1 LTDFY
6 QNLKTMLK
14 TWFLDYSWWLN
25 EVLVSSDDILWIAKK
40 YLIDD
45 IKINKNEF
53 KVNISVEEI
62 LDRNKILKNEFLNLS
77 SWIDNEKVIK

>member
-1 LTDFY
+1 MTDFY